1 VKEYSER
8 PSQPTNSHER
18 SALRKEKEDEEMI
31 RISVKVGSGP
41 ARFRVWV
48 QAQSIER
55 ALKIAQTLN
64 PDKECKVMF
73 PIDAEE
79 FFVKEESV
87 ARMEALGRVAA

>member
-1 VKEYSER
+1 
-8 PSQPTNSHER
+8 
-18 SALRKEKEDEEMI
+18 MI
-31 RISVKVGSGP
+31 RISVEVSRGA

-64 PDKECKVMF
+64 PGKECKVIF
-73 PIDAEE
+73 PLDSEA

-87 ARMEALGRVAA
+87 ATMGAPGTVAA